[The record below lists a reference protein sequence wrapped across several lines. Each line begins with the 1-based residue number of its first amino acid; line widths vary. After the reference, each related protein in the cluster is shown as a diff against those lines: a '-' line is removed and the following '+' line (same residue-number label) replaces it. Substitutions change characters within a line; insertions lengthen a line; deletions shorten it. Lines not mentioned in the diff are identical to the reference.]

1 MATVYAHEH
10 MRSSDAV
17 GLLSESEGAMFPSAF
32 RVRSRLDAAI
42 CRFID
47 LTGASLLLLF
57 LAPLMLCLV
66 AAIWVA
72 DPGPIIFRHRRIG
85 RGGREF
91 NCLKFRSMVV
101 DADRR
106 LKDLLASD
114 PNARRQWAIDHKLKN
129 DPRITKI
136 GIFLRKSSFD
146 ELPQLWN
153 VVRGEMSLVG
163 PRPIVLAEVPR
174 YGRFYVDYCRVR
186 PGLTGLWQVSGRNNV
201 SYRRRV
207 ALDVVYGRRASL
219 RMDMFILLKTVPCIV
234 FGDGAY

>member
-1 MATVYAHEH
+1 M
-10 MRSSDAV
+10 
-17 GLLSESEGAMFPSAF
+17 EGAMFPSAL
-32 RVRSRLDAAI
+32 RVRSRIDAAF
-42 CRFID
+42 CRVVD
-47 LTGASLLLLF
+47 VSGALALIVF

-66 AAIWVA
+66 LAISIS

-91 NCLKFRSMVV
+91 DCLKFRSMVV

-106 LKDLLASD
+106 LQELLATD
-114 PNARRQWAIDHKLKN
+114 PVARRQWAVDHKLRN
-129 DPRITKI
+129 DPRITKL
-136 GIFLRKSSFD
+136 GLFLRKSSFD

-153 VVRGEMSLVG
+153 VVRGDMSLVG

-219 RMDMFILLKTVPCIV
+219 KMDAFILLKTVPCIV
-234 FGDGAY
+234 FGNGAY

>member
-1 MATVYAHEH
+1 MATVYAHDH
-10 MRSSDAV
+10 VRSSEAIAIRP
-17 GLLSESEGAMFPSAF
+17 ETERAMFPNAF
-32 RVRSRLDAAI
+32 RIRSRIDSAI
-42 CRFID
+42 CRSID
-47 LTGASLLLLF
+47 LVGAIVLLVF
-57 LAPLMLCLV
+57 LAPLMLCLA

-91 NCLKFRSMVV
+91 DCLKFRSMVV

-106 LKDLLASD
+106 LKELLASD
-114 PNARRQWAIDHKLKN
+114 PSARRQWAVDHKLKN

-174 YGRFYVDYCRVR
+174 YGRFYIDYCRVS

-207 ALDVVYGRRASL
+207 ALDVVYGRKASL
-219 RMDMFILLKTVPCIV
+219 KMDMFILLKTVPCIV
-234 FGDGAY
+234 FGYGAY